1 MGNMLRC
8 RPLHD
13 GGNNKINVGL
23 HGINRIVYKKMDLFC
38 EKYNESIPAEKA
50 YCIHPKEYCKFRTAC
65 IIHFM
70 DGENGSSDS
79 EEVSNTED
87 GMITLQ
93 FDKGN
98 GLLPA
103 IVQDHVTKE
112 VLMVAYVNDLA
123 WKKTLETGKAH
134 YWSRSRN
141 KLWLKGETSGHQQII
156 KKILVDCDEDTVI
169 YQVEQLGGAACHTG
183 HRSCFFRQVSDDK
196 FETIDEPV
204 FDPAEVYK
212 K

>member
-1 MGNMLRC
+1 
-8 RPLHD
+8 
-13 GGNNKINVGL
+13 
-23 HGINRIVYKKMDLFC
+23 MDLFC
-38 EKYNESIPAEKA
+38 EKYNETVAAEKA
-50 YCIHPKEYCKFRTAC
+50 YCKRPKEYCKFRTQC

-70 DGENGSSDS
+70 GDENISSNS
-79 EEVSNTED
+79 EEVSTEED
-87 GMITLQ
+87 SMLTLQ

-103 IVQDHVTKE
+103 IVQDHETKE
-112 VLMVAYVNDLA
+112 VLMLAYVNDLA

-141 KLWLKGETSGHQQII
+141 KLWLKGETSGHLQII
-156 KKILVDCDEDTVI
+156 RNILVDCDDDTIV

-183 HRSCFFRQVSDDK
+183 HRSCFFRKVSENK
-196 FETIDEPV
+196 LETIDEPV
-204 FDPAEVYK
+204 FDPGEVYK

>member
-1 MGNMLRC
+1 
-8 RPLHD
+8 
-13 GGNNKINVGL
+13 
-23 HGINRIVYKKMDLFC
+23 MDLFC
-38 EKYNESIPAEKA
+38 EKYNEAVPVEKA
-50 YCIHPKEYCKFRTAC
+50 FCKRPKEYCKFRTAC

-70 DGENGSSDS
+70 GGENGNNDS
-79 EEVSNTED
+79 REVANEEEN
-87 GMITLQ
+87 MLALQ
-93 FDKGN
+93 FDKGG

-103 IVQDHVTKE
+103 IVQDHETKE
-112 VLMVAYVNDLA
+112 VLMLAYVNDLA